1 MYEQTIVESII
12 AELDSEE
19 INRSLYTELPQ
30 KATITTENGASFKVR
45 LYPNEVWAARQEALL
60 QDIQAEV
67 KTPRLVGRLDRYL
80 VFDHIDVEP
89 VQIGEHDSEVHIGRF
104 LGRLA
109 MYTDQS
115 MTAEELDVE
124 FRDWL
129 NVVAKVGFLPKRLR
143 LSMIDRYKELRPVDP
158 HICMDYWDAMPH
170 NFGWHRDEFVLL
182 DEKHL
187 RYSFEGVGLVKPSI
201 LLDEKEFGSVIKSYE
216 EIASSEFYR
225 RSYSFLRFYYWVAAL
240 YFYAL
245 RDMDGVKHIP
255 ANARLRSYRLCLM
268 REAGLGLF
276 RRAFEEFLFS
286 VIRPWDSIIFYV
298 NHMLEPL
305 SWFNVLRR
313 ATSGIMDTEGY
324 ET

>member
-1 MYEQTIVESII
+1 MHERTVVESII
-12 AELDSEE
+12 AELDSEDK
-19 INRSLYTELPQ
+19 NRSLYAELPQ
-30 KATITTENGASFKVR
+30 KATITTKDGASFKVR

-60 QDIQAEV
+60 QEIQAEV
-67 KTPRLVGRLDRYL
+67 KTPRLVGRSDRYL
-80 VFDHIDVEP
+80 VFEHMDVEP
-89 VQIGEHDSEVHIGRF
+89 VQIGEHDSEIHIGRF

-109 MYTDQS
+109 KYTDES
-115 MTAEELDVE
+115 LTVEELDVE

-129 NVVAKVGFLPKRLR
+129 NVLAKVGFLPKRLR
-143 LSMIDRYKELRPVDP
+143 PSMIARYEELRPVDP
-158 HICMDYWDAMPH
+158 QICMDYWDAMPH
-170 NFGWHRDEFVLL
+170 NFGWHRDEFLLL

-201 LLDEKEFGSVIKSYE
+201 LLDEKEFDSVLKGYE
-216 EIASSEFYR
+216 EIASSDFYR
-225 RSYSFLRFYYWVAAL
+225 TSYSFLRFYYWVAAL

-255 ANARLRSYRLCLM
+255 ANPRLRSYRLCLM
-268 REAGLGLF
+268 REGGLGLF
-276 RRAFEEFLFS
+276 RRAIEELLFS
-286 VIRPWDSIIFYV
+286 VLHPWDSLIFFV

-313 ATSGIMDTEGY
+313 ATSGIMDAEGY

>member
-1 MYEQTIVESII
+1 MYEQTVVESII
-12 AELDSEE
+12 AELDSEDK
-19 INRSLYTELPQ
+19 NRSLDAELPQ
-30 KATITTENGASFKVR
+30 KANITTEDGASFKVR
-45 LYPNEVWAARQEALL
+45 LYPNDVWAARQEALL
-60 QDIQAEV
+60 QEIQVEV
-67 KTPRLVGRLDRYL
+67 KTPRLAGRLDRYL
-80 VFDHIDVEP
+80 VFEHKDVEL
-89 VQIGEHDSEVHIGRF
+89 VQIGERDSEVHIGRF

-109 MYTDQS
+109 MYTDVS
-115 MTAEELDVE
+115 IAAEKLDVE
-124 FRDWL
+124 FMDWL
-129 NVVAKVGFLPKRLR
+129 NVLAKVGFLPRRLR
-143 LSMIDRYKELRPVDP
+143 LSMIDRYEELRPVDP

-201 LLDEKEFGSVIKSYE
+201 LLDEKEFDSVLKGYE
-216 EIASSEFYR
+216 EIASSDFYR

-245 RDMDGVKHIP
+245 RGMDGVKHIP
-255 ANARLRSYRLCLM
+255 ANPRLRSYRLGLM
-268 REAGLGLF
+268 QEAGLGLF

-286 VIRPWDSIIFYV
+286 VLHPWDSLIFFM

-313 ATSGIMDTEGY
+313 ATSGIMDAEGY